1 MKTVFSLL
9 ICLFSLSF
17 FFGCGETDPPVE
29 TIVPRQS
36 SMVPIP
42 SLEIKY
48 YPKGW
53 VRLTD
58 SDVEELLTFKFPD
71 DLWQT
76 KDPELLEKYDA
87 AEVLKTHGDTPHV
100 RFYIE
105 FLRNKVST
113 PEIGLAFARTVY
125 FLWPNEHNKRQ
136 LDQVIK
142 DLPEYED
149 HAKFHNSDQPP
160 NDGQLAAKLKER
172 HAALLE
178 KHGNIPE
185 VQIVIDFEMKVRDN
199 QPLTIDELFA
209 YRQALFKL
217 EPDHERNRVLLQ
229 AYLQAKA
236 NGQPLESVDE
246 RKVLEEWRKAKEE

>member
-1 MKTVFSLL
+1 
-9 ICLFSLSF
+9 
-17 FFGCGETDPPVE
+17 
-29 TIVPRQS
+29 
-36 SMVPIP
+36 MVPIP
-42 SLEIKY
+42 SLDIKY

-76 KDPELLEKYDA
+76 KEPELLEKYFA
-87 AEVLKTHGDTPHV
+87 AEVLKTHGDTRHV

-105 FLRNKVST
+105 YLRNKVST

-125 FLWPNEHNKRQ
+125 FLWPNEHNKRL

-142 DLPEYED
+142 DLPEYVD
-149 HAKFHNSDQPP
+149 HADFEG
-160 NDGQLAAKLKER
+160 GQTEKGTIEDLKER
-172 HAALLE
+172 HVALLE
-178 KHGNIPE
+178 KHGDIPE
-185 VQIVIDFEMKVRDN
+185 VQIVTDFEMKTTQH
-199 QPLTIDELFA
+199 QPWTIDELFA

-217 EPDHERNRVLLQ
+217 EPDHEQNRVLLQ

-236 NGQPLESVDE
+236 NGEPLEAVDE
-246 RKVLEEWRKAKEE
+246 RKVLEEWRKAKEA